1 MKNILILFL
10 LLSSLTSCAQKN
22 KLKNFEIVSYEIAS
36 PDNVEINSYSKI
48 NDNGKLDV
56 YINGSRGKAYYSYQ
70 LTEEEVQEINK
81 LYQGT
86 LTDFIARKKLAP
98 NNFYAGARN
107 FITFEKGGKQKSLS
121 YIIPFMN
128 TEFTQVSNLLAD
140 KIYKQNDSAKIEEFK
155 IDFIKLKKEIINQDK
170 IDNYLPE
177 KQNPPP
183 PMMPRK

>member
-22 KLKNFEIVSYEIAS
+22 KLKNFELVSYEITS

-56 YINGSRGKAYYSYQ
+56 YINGNRGKAYYSYQ
-70 LTEEEVQEINK
+70 LTEEELKEINK
-81 LYQGT
+81 LYQGK
-86 LTDFIARKKLAP
+86 LSDFIFRKELEP

-107 FITFEKGGKQKSLS
+107 FISFEKNGKQKSLS

-128 TEFTQVSNLLAD
+128 SEFSQISTLLED

-155 IDFIKLKKEIINQDK
+155 IVVIKLKKDIINQDR
-170 IDNYLPE
+170 IDTVS
-177 KQNPPP
+177 
-183 PMMPRK
+183 